1 MAYALFAQYVL
12 GLEPCPLCVLQRV
25 AMIALGL
32 VFLGAFVHN
41 PGRVGARFYGVLLFL
56 VAAVGGSISARHVWL
71 QNLPPSEVPDCGPGL
86 EYMLSSFPLGE
97 SLNMILS
104 GSGECADV
112 VWSFLGFSMPAWV
125 FASFVFLGVAGFLSN
140 LHLAGPPE

>member
-1 MAYALFAQYVL
+1 MAVTRKLANGIGAIAFAACMAYALFAQYVL

-71 QNLPPSEVPDCGPGL
+71 QNLPEDKVPACGPGL
-86 EYMLSSFPLGE
+86 GYMLDAFPLGE
-97 SLNMILS
+97 ALTMVFS
-104 GSGECADV
+104 GSAILTRV
-112 VWSFLGFSMPAWV
+112 P
-125 FASFVFLGVAGFLSN
+125 
-140 LHLAGPPE
+140 